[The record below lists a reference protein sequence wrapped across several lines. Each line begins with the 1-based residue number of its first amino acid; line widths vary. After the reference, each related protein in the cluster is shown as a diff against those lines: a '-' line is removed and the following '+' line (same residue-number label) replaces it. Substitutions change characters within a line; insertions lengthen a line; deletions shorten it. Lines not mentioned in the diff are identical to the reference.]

1 MHKARMVSDDVLAAA
16 RTVVRVSRLKLSF
29 APQPWPFANER
40 RAEIDAHF
48 ERARRELPG
57 IWNGQVLVMYRHRLA
72 RGALEGAFL
81 QTDFA
86 SFMAWRDWGFPK
98 AGVANCFSMGAL
110 RASDGGWIMGV
121 MAPQTSAGGKIHF
134 PAGTPDPDDVV
145 DGMVDLAGSVIREVA
160 EETGLGAGDFIEA
173 GGWHCVVDGPRIALM
188 KVLHAHVP
196 AEELR
201 RRILEYLARDQAPEL
216 ADIRIV
222 RSRRDFDPMMP
233 RFVTTFLDRTNFLDN
248 ARS

>member
-1 MHKARMVSDDVLAAA
+1 M
-16 RTVVRVSRLKLSF
+16 TPGNVVDAVHEVSRLKLAY
-29 APQPWPFANER
+29 APQPWPFATER
-40 RAEIDAHF
+40 RSEIDAHF
-48 ERARRELPG
+48 EHARRERPG
-57 IWNGQVLVMYRHRLA
+57 IWNGQVLVMHRHRLE

-86 SFMAWRDWGFPK
+86 SFMAWRDWGFPET
-98 AGVANCFSMGAL
+98 GVTNCFSMGAL

-121 MAPQTSAGGKIHF
+121 MAPQTSAGGKIYF

-160 EETGLGAGDFIEA
+160 EETGLGASDFIEED
-173 GGWHCVVDGPRIALM
+173 GWHCVVDGPRIALM
-188 KVLHAHVP
+188 KVLQAHDP
-196 AEELR
+196 AEALR
-201 RRILEYLARDQAPEL
+201 RRILEHLVRDKAPEL

-233 RFVTTFLDRTNFLDN
+233 RFVTTFLDHTNFLDS
-248 ARS
+248 RR